1 MTTTNHNSKTED
13 TTTILGIDPGIHR
26 VGFGVLTVGCNA
38 KVHQLPVASHWG
50 VIETS
55 STDAHAVRLQEV
67 YEDIVGLIA
76 QVRPTMAVVESLFF
90 FRNLTTVMPVAQ
102 ARGVILLA
110 LQQAGV
116 QVVEYTPMQV
126 KLALAGHGKAS
137 KQEVTQ
143 AVVDRLKMT
152 QRPKPDDAA
161 DGLALAMTGWLN
173 GIHLL

>member
-1 MTTTNHNSKTED
+1 MSNAL
-13 TTTILGIDPGIHR
+13 IMMGIDPGVHR
-26 VGFGVLTVGCNA
+26 VGFGVLAVNMDKQNLHQIPKTV
-38 KVHQLPVASHWG
+38 HWG
-50 VIETS
+50 VIETQS
-55 STDAHAVRLQEV
+55 SEAHSVRLKEIYDDV
-67 YEDIVGLIA
+67 SALLA
-76 QVRPTMAVVESLFF
+76 QVKPHIAVVESLFF

-116 QVVEYTPMQV
+116 RLLEYTPMQV
-126 KLALAGHGKAS
+126 KLALAGHGKAT
-137 KQEVTQ
+137 KQDVTQ

-173 GIHLL
+173 GVHLL

>member
-1 MTTTNHNSKTED
+1 MNAD
-13 TTTILGIDPGIHR
+13 AMIILGIDPGVHR
-26 VGFGVLTVGCNA
+26 VGFGVLEVNLL
-38 KVHQLPVASHWG
+38 KSKLHQIPKAVHWG
-50 VIETS
+50 VIETQ
-55 STDAHAVRLQEV
+55 STEAHSVRLQEIF
-67 YEDIVGLIA
+67 EDVTGLIA
-76 QVRPTMAVVESLFF
+76 QVKPQIAMVESLFF

-116 QVVEYTPMQV
+116 RLVEYTPMQV
-126 KLALAGHGKAS
+126 KLALAGHGKAT

-143 AVVDRLKMT
+143 AVVDRLKME

-173 GIHLL
+173 GVHLL

>member
-1 MTTTNHNSKTED
+1 MSNPL
-13 TTTILGIDPGIHR
+13 ILVGIDPGVHR
-26 VGFGVLTVGCNA
+26 VGFGVLEVTMEKNHL
-38 KVHQLPVASHWG
+38 HQIPKALHWG
-50 VIETS
+50 VIETQS
-55 STDAHAVRLQEV
+55 SEAHSVRLQEIYADV
-67 YEDIVGLIA
+67 SGLLA
-76 QVRPTMAVVESLFF
+76 QVKPTIAVVESLFF

-110 LQQAGV
+110 LEQAGV
-116 QVVEYTPMQV
+116 KLVEYTPMQV
-126 KLALAGHGKAS
+126 KLALAGHGKAT